1 MEINKD
7 IELLKQRLSSL
18 DEPYIKAILLF
29 GSKARGEF
37 KDRSDIDLLVLHEN
51 CNIEDM
57 VMRRRYFY
65 NILREAI
72 GKEYEDITLVDMELK
87 YFLKPYEINSL
98 LLNIYYDSIA
108 IYDKT
113 GTIESFLKYVKNKIE
128 ESGLKRI
135 KNGKAYYWILPKPL
149 KEVKIL

>member
-1 MEINKD
+1 MQIQD
-7 IELLKQRLSSL
+7 IELLKDQLKNFN
-18 DEPYIKAILLF
+18 EPCVKAIVMF
-29 GSKARGEF
+29 GSRARGES

-57 VMRRRYFY
+57 VIRRRYFY

-72 GKEYEDITLVDMELK
+72 GKEYEDITLIDMELK

-135 KNGKAYYWILPKPL
+135 KDGKAYYWILPKPL

>member
-1 MEINKD
+1 MQIQD
-7 IELLKQRLSSL
+7 IELLKDQLKNFN
-18 DEPYIKAILLF
+18 EPCVKAIVMF
-29 GSKARGEF
+29 GSRARGESNE
-37 KDRSDIDLLVLHEN
+37 RSDIDLLVLHED

-57 VMRRRYFY
+57 VIRRRYFY

-72 GKEYEDITLVDMELK
+72 GKEYEDITLIDMELK

-135 KNGKAYYWILPKPL
+135 KDGKAYYWILPKPL